1 MKISG
6 FQVSKFKFVG
16 HDSYEDEFIGFT
28 GRITGSISRDDH
40 VILYRELEL
49 YRFVFVT
56 DHCHKLPVFYRCSTG
71 LETLFEMRVKY

>member
-1 MKISG
+1 MKISD
-6 FQVSKFKFVG
+6 FLVSKVKFLG
-16 HDSYEDEFIGFT
+16 NEDEFIGFT